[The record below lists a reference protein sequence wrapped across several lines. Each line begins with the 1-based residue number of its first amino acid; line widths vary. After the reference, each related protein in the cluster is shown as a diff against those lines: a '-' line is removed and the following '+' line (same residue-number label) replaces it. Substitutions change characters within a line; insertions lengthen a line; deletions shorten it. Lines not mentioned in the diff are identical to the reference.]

1 MGVISNYYLNGATL
15 TSSTGVYMD
24 ANFVTCAPVGHYSDG
39 VIVRYLDSNCV
50 LGPSIPCP
58 SCEAPCGPVSIVQR
72 GTEGV
77 YNTTVSLGSGTGAVI
92 ITFKPGAIPDGI
104 YASYNSVIYNALS
117 SEVDGYH
124 KTSTASG
131 VTYLGDQNSGTCA
144 TQITTNSPY
153 TLPEY
158 TYSGGNFALTGS
170 SESVTIVGADVSL
183 STQDP
188 KDCVMVIPK
197 LTAAPASLLVSVIN
211 FCKSGAWSLNI
222 ACPAALS
229 STIDASILGGDCNSV
244 TDQVYYYV
252 SVSNTPSTIQVHDW
266 VFSDIN
272 GANVLAD
279 GNYHINQGS
288 SQRMAIVNGVVT
300 SLTPCP

>member
-24 ANFVTCAPVGHYSDG
+24 ADLVTCAPVGHYSDG

-50 LGPSIPCP
+50 LGPSIICP

-92 ITFKPGAIPDGI
+92 ITFKPGGIPDGI

-117 SEVDGYH
+117 SQVDGYH
-124 KTSTASG
+124 KTATPSG
-131 VTYLGDQNSGTCA
+131 VTYLGDQYSGSCA
-144 TQITTNSPY
+144 TGITTNSPY
-153 TLPEY
+153 VLPEY
-158 TYSGGNFALTGS
+158 TYSGGSFALTGS
-170 SESVTIVGADVSL
+170 SESVIIAGADVSL
-183 STQDP
+183 SVQDP

-197 LTAAPASLLVSVIN
+197 LTAAPASMLVSVIN
-211 FCKSGAWSLNI
+211 FCKSGSWELNI
-222 ACPAALS
+222 ACPSALS
-229 STIDASILGGDCNSV
+229 STIDSSILGGDCSSA
-244 TDQVYYYV
+244 TDQLYYYV
-252 SVSNTPSTIQVHDW
+252 SVGNNPSTIQVNDW

-279 GNYHINQGS
+279 GDYHINQGS
-288 SQRMAIVNGVVT
+288 SQRMVIVNGVVT

>member
-1 MGVISNYYLNGATL
+1 MGVISSYYLNGATL

-158 TYSGGNFALTGS
+158 TYSGGNFALT
-170 SESVTIVGADVSL
+170 
-183 STQDP
+183 
-188 KDCVMVIPK
+188 
-197 LTAAPASLLVSVIN
+197 
-211 FCKSGAWSLNI
+211 
-222 ACPAALS
+222 
-229 STIDASILGGDCNSV
+229 
-244 TDQVYYYV
+244 
-252 SVSNTPSTIQVHDW
+252 
-266 VFSDIN
+266 
-272 GANVLAD
+272 
-279 GNYHINQGS
+279 
-288 SQRMAIVNGVVT
+288 
-300 SLTPCP
+300 